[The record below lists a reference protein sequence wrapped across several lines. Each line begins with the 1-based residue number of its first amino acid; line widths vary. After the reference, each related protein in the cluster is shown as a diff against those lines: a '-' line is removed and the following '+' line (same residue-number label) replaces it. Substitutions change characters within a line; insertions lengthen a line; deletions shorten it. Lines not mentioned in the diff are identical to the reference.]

1 MNVEQMKKRK
11 IELGYSYEMISSL
24 SGVPLGTVQKI
35 FSGATKAPRYDTLKA
50 LERIFTKDADPVE
63 SAGIIREDTAPYTY
77 GNHSKDGGA
86 VPGIL
91 RDPSA
96 GYAVKSDADTAPT
109 KKKQGEY
116 TIEDYFAL
124 PDERRVE
131 LINGV
136 FYDMASPT
144 STHQAISAYL
154 SFVFFSFIKEHGGKC
169 HVFTAPL
176 DVQLNKDNK
185 TMVQP
190 DLLVICDSE
199 KYKKGIIYGAPELA
213 IEILSDSTRGK
224 DLVLK
229 LNKYCEAGVTEYW
242 TVDPRSKEITVF
254 TFHEEIESAIYAC
267 GQDVPVGIWN
277 NECVVHT
284 ADLFEYISF
293 TEES

>member
-1 MNVEQMKKRK
+1 MTVEQMKKRK
-11 IELGYSYEMISSL
+11 IELGYSYEQISKL

-35 FSGATKAPRYDTLKA
+35 FCGATKAPRYDTLKA
-50 LERIFTKDADPVE
+50 LEKIFAEDADSSGGTVF
-63 SAGIIREDTAPYTY
+63 IRDDAASYTY
-77 GNHSKDGGA
+77 RKSYGETAGS
-86 VPGIL
+86 PGIL
-91 RDPSA
+91 RDASA
-96 GYAVKSDADTAPT
+96 AYAPKLSGEPFIPG
-109 KKKQGEY
+109 KKQGEY

-154 SFVFFSFIKEHGGKC
+154 SFIFFSFIKEHGGKC

-190 DLLVICDSE
+190 DLLVICDRE

-254 TFHEEIESAIYAC
+254 TFHEVIESASYAC
-267 GQDVPVGIWN
+267 GQDVPVGIWDGK
-277 NECVVHT
+277 CIVHT

-293 TEES
+293 IEE

>member
-1 MNVEQMKKRK
+1 MTIKNNEPDSFVDVIREPSAAYAS
-11 IELGYSYEMISSL
+11 EPSYEE
-24 SGVPLGTVQKI
+24 TE
-35 FSGATKAPRYDTLKA
+35 T
-50 LERIFTKDADPVE
+50 
-63 SAGIIREDTAPYTY
+63 
-77 GNHSKDGGA
+77 A
-86 VPGIL
+86 VP
-91 RDPSA
+91 
-96 GYAVKSDADTAPT
+96 

-116 TIEDYFAL
+116 TIEDYYAL

-154 SFVFFSFIKEHGGKC
+154 SNVFFNFIREKHGKC

-190 DLLVICDSE
+190 DLLVVCDKD
-199 KYKKGIIYGAPELA
+199 KYKNRIIYGAPELS

-229 LNKYCEAGVTEYW
+229 LNKYCEAGVMEYW
-242 TVDPRSKEITVF
+242 TVDPRSKEITVY
-254 TFHEEIESAIYAC
+254 TFHEEIESATYGC
-267 GQDVPVGIWN
+267 GADVPVGIWN
-277 NECVVHT
+277 GECVVHT

-293 TEES
+293 TEE